1 MAKSTRRSRPSV
13 SHNRFNPYPHSPE
26 SLSVSSASSSSTPS
40 RPSRLVRSNAMILG
54 KPGNTPSLS
63 LSLDNG
69 NNLEERILNA
79 VRRHLV
85 NFKGPMDERLSQ
97 DLECAAADAI
107 CIAFQIVQ
115 RCHASKVNYYHV
127 FTYYRHLLGYP
138 QVTSAP
144 ISHPHAPTET
154 AYLQEPIEVVQKQP
168 IPGAWSQSTVEP

>member
-13 SHNRFNPYPHSPE
+13 SHNRFSPYPHSPE

-40 RPSRLVRSNAMILG
+40 RPSRLVRSNAVILG
-54 KPGNTPSLS
+54 EPDNTPSLS
-63 LSLDNG
+63 LSLDTDNG
-69 NNLEERILNA
+69 NNLEERILNV

-115 RCHASKVNYYHV
+115 RCHARCHASKV
-127 FTYYRHLLGYP
+127 
-138 QVTSAP
+138 TSVP
-144 ISHPHAPTET
+144 ISHPHAPTKT
-154 AYLQEPIEVVQKQP
+154 THLQEPIEVVQKQP